1 MSAEQ
6 KSYPSQLEK
15 VKAITD
21 QLEAGIQSLFE
32 SEKFK
37 QYLKTL
43 SKFHNYSLNNTL
55 LIAMQKPDATLV
67 AGYTT
72 WKRQFGRQVRKGAN
86 GIRILAHA
94 PYKKKI
100 EVDKTDTATGRIV
113 KNPDGTN
120 AKETQ
125 EVLMPAFKVVNVFD
139 VSQTD
144 GKPLPT
150 IGVNE
155 LTGDVAQY
163 DLFFKALTRACPVPI
178 EFEQIENGD
187 YSFAYVAG
195 WSHGKELPELRAS
208 LDKIRTT
215 ASEMITEID
224 SHLADLHQE
233 YVWAHLTAADVKHI
247 ECIGSEY
254 MPLSRMAEHTF
265 SCEIA
270 GEAMTLKLHLS
281 QHDDG
286 EGFTIHSE
294 GKDIWEAMPESELR
308 RLEPVLTSA
317 AELHYWTPEVEQA
330 ETIQAVKDAACRFME
345 DETLGL
351 SREQCQRFWT
361 VIEQKEAEFAPPS
374 ALADLQAKK
383 AKAEKEKPSKHARNK
398 QKMQEEAR

>member
-1 MSAEQ
+1 M
-6 KSYPSQLEK
+6 
-15 VKAITD
+15 
-21 QLEAGIQSLFE
+21 
-32 SEKFK
+32 
-37 QYLKTL
+37 
-43 SKFHNYSLNNTL
+43 
-55 LIAMQKPDATLV
+55 
-67 AGYTT
+67 
-72 WKRQFGRQVRKGAN
+72 
-86 GIRILAHA
+86 
-94 PYKKKI
+94 
-100 EVDKTDTATGRIV
+100 
-113 KNPDGTN
+113 
-120 AKETQ
+120 
-125 EVLMPAFKVVNVFD
+125 
-139 VSQTD
+139 
-144 GKPLPT
+144 
-150 IGVNE
+150 
-155 LTGDVAQY
+155 
-163 DLFFKALTRACPVPI
+163 
-178 EFEQIENGD
+178 
-187 YSFAYVAG
+187 AG

-224 SHLADLHQE
+224 SHLANLHRD

-317 AELHYWTPEVEQA
+317 AELHYWTSEVEQA
-330 ETIQAVKDAACRFME
+330 ETIQAVKDVACRFME

-361 VIEQKEAEFAPPS
+361 VIDQKEAEFAPPS

-383 AKAEKEKPSKHARNK
+383 AKAEKEKPSKRARNK